1 MAVNARKM
9 QAFAPESVRAVVSAV
24 LLGGPYFVK
33 QFFSKNLLG
42 GRNDMSTKAATL
54 NKKSVGQAIGQ
65 FTRNW
70 MSIVGIL
77 ALIVIFSIVSYV
89 KFGAQY
95 FLTWTNWKNIL
106 LQASTVAIVALGQA
120 IIMLTGAFDI
130 SLGRMVCLT
139 SCVGGLLMKNY
150 GVPVPLGI
158 LAMFAV
164 GILVGSTNGFLV
176 SFIGVPPMIATL
188 GTQYIC
194 YGISKLITQAVPIPK
209 MPEAIAWLGRG
220 YLFKE
225 IPICAI
231 LMIVLYVVAQL
242 LLTYTKVGRNIY
254 AVGGSR
260 EAAFFSGI
268 NVKMYGFGTFVLSGV
283 LTTFGGLVLMSR
295 LNSVA
300 VTNGQ
305 NYEFDAV
312 ISSIIGGIS
321 LAGGKGNVIG
331 TMFGCIFLIT
341 LFNGFSQMGVDPFV
355 QDVLKGFVLVAA
367 ITLDVMNTN
376 KKKKN

>member
-1 MAVNARKM
+1 
-9 QAFAPESVRAVVSAV
+9 
-24 LLGGPYFVK
+24 
-33 QFFSKNLLG
+33 
-42 GRNDMSTKAATL
+42 MSTKAETL
-54 NKKSVGQAIGQ
+54 NKKTVGQAIGQ

-150 GVPVPLGI
+150 GVPVSLGI

-164 GILVGSTNGFLV
+164 GILVGATNGFLV

-209 MPEAIAWLGRG
+209 MPEAIGWLGRG
-220 YLFKE
+220 YLFNE
-225 IPICAI
+225 IPICVI

-242 LLTYTKVGRNIY
+242 LLSYTRVGRNIY

-268 NVKMYGFGTFVLSGV
+268 NVKLYGFGTFVLSGI

>member
-1 MAVNARKM
+1 
-9 QAFAPESVRAVVSAV
+9 
-24 LLGGPYFVK
+24 
-33 QFFSKNLLG
+33 
-42 GRNDMSTKAATL
+42 MSTKANTL

-65 FTRNW
+65 FTKNW
-70 MSIVGIL
+70 MSIVGLL
-77 ALIVIFSIVSYV
+77 ALMVVFTVISYI
-89 KFGAQY
+89 KFGEQY
-95 FLTWTNWKNIL
+95 FLTWGNWKNIL
-106 LQASTVAIVALGQA
+106 LQASTVGIVALGQA

-139 SCVGGLLMKNY
+139 SCIGGILMKNV
-150 GVPVPLGI
+150 GLPVPVAI
-158 LAMFAV
+158 LVMFVV
-164 GILVGSTNGFLV
+164 GITIGSLNGFLV
-176 SFIGVPPMIATL
+176 SYIGVPPLVATL
-188 GTQYIC
+188 GTQYVC
-194 YGISKLITQAVPIPK
+194 YGVAKLITQAVPIPN
-209 MPEAIAWLGRG
+209 MPNAIAKLGRG
-220 YLFKE
+220 YIIGGE

-231 LMIVLYVVAQL
+231 IMVVLYIIAQL

-254 AVGGSR
+254 AVGGSK

-268 NVKMYGFGTFVLSGV
+268 NVKLYSFGTFVLASI
-283 LTTFGGLVLMSR
+283 TATFGGLVLMSR

-331 TMFGCIFLIT
+331 TMFGCVFLIT
-341 LFNGFSQMGVDPFV
+341 LFNGFSMIGIDPFV
-355 QDVLKGFVLVAA
+355 QDVLKGVVLITA

-376 KKKKN
+376 RKKKN

>member
-1 MAVNARKM
+1 
-9 QAFAPESVRAVVSAV
+9 
-24 LLGGPYFVK
+24 
-33 QFFSKNLLG
+33 
-42 GRNDMSTKAATL
+42 MSTKANTL
-54 NKKSVGQAIGQ
+54 NNKSVGQAIGQ
-65 FTRNW
+65 FTKNW
-70 MSIVGIL
+70 MSIVGL
-77 ALIVIFSIVSYV
+77 LGLVVVFTAASYI
-89 KFGAQY
+89 KFGEQF
-95 FLTWTNWKNIL
+95 FLTWANWKNIL
-106 LQASTVAIVALGQA
+106 LQASTVGIVALGQA

-139 SCVGGLLMKNY
+139 SCIGGILMKNV
-150 GVPVPLGI
+150 GVPVGVAIPL
-158 LAMFAV
+158 MFLV
-164 GILVGSTNGFLV
+164 GITVGSINGFLV

-188 GTQYIC
+188 GTQYVC
-194 YGISKLITQAVPIPK
+194 YGIAKLLTQAVPIPN
-209 MPEAIAWLGRG
+209 MPKAIAWLGRG
-220 YLFKE
+220 YIGGE

-231 LMIVLYVVAQL
+231 IMVSLYIIAQL
-242 LLTYTKVGRNIY
+242 LLTYTKAGRNIY
-254 AVGGSR
+254 AVGGSA

-268 NVKMYGFGTFVLSGV
+268 NVKMYKFCTFVLSGV
-283 LTTFGGLVLMSR
+283 LTTFGGLTLMSR

-341 LFNGFSQMGVDPFV
+341 LFNGFTMIGIDPFV
-355 QDVLKGFVLVAA
+355 QDVLKGIVLITA

-376 KKKKN
+376 RKKKH